1 MVAVSICGHSL
12 NTDRKPSMFGDETI
26 PMYGAEDGA
35 DIRQETPEGRFFEDG
50 IRARSYVASCSDQA
64 VSRDDRTQATQSE

>member
-35 DIRQETPEGRFFEDG
+35 DMFANEM
-50 IRARSYVASCSDQA
+50 ARP
-64 VSRDDRTQATQSE
+64 RG